1 MPDESCRLCGGS
13 LAIRSQCGKCR
24 KTTQKICQT
33 CNAITREQFH
43 DTCNRQEP
51 VLNMR
56 NGCVLEAVQKKTYVK
71 RSYPVRS
78 IAISVGII
86 GFFMLGFTTAA
97 YLDIFQSQP
106 PSAEMVNPDNIQM
119 PQVRYDSTVHDSLQ
133 NCLAYGSGESVTVTC
148 PTQYGY
154 AYKAILNMPGDLA
167 DKFSDS
173 VFSIRGVS
181 VTENPNGAVI
191 LQYQNNLY
199 LTSFF
204 AS

>member
-1 MPDESCRLCGGS
+1 MPDESCRLCGGN
-13 LAIRSQCGKCR
+13 LAIRSHCDKCR
-24 KTTQKICQT
+24 KAIQKICQS

-43 DTCNRQEP
+43 DTCSRQEHT
-51 VLNMR
+51 LNMQ
-56 NGCVLEAVQKKTYVK
+56 NGCVLETIQEKSTK
-71 RSYPVRS
+71 RSYPIRS

-86 GFFMLGFTTAA
+86 GFFMLGFTTDA

-106 PSAEMVNPDNIQM
+106 SGAEIMNPDNVPT
-119 PQVRYDSTVHDSLQ
+119 PQVRYGSTVHDSLQ

-154 AYKAILNMPGDLA
+154 AYKAILNMPGGLA
-167 DKFSDS
+167 DKFSGS

-181 VTENPNGAVI
+181 VTENTNGVVI

-199 LTSFF
+199 QTSFF